1 MRRTVTTLL
10 ASLVVLLGIGAA
22 SANAAASRV
31 VALEWDA
38 VESLTALKV
47 KPVGVAD
54 GKGYDAF
61 VGIKRPS
68 GSTDVG
74 LRQTPNLEAI
84 AALKPDLIIVPDFR
98 STTNRAQLQAIAPV
112 LVTTPYP
119 SGGGNGAQFTSM
131 VRDFRRIADA
141 VGRKADG
148 EKVLKR
154 MTDRFKEQKAALKKA
169 KRANQS
175 VVVAEPGGTTSAPAL
190 RLMTNNSLTAEVVRR
205 IGLKNGWGGANNRFG
220 FSTSGVGSL
229 AKIKRT
235 QWLAF
240 IYPEQYRK
248 QIQQFRELPAFAA
261 LPVVKA
267 RRYRNLEGR
276 TWLYG
281 GPLSAIQIADEVSRA
296 IRRGKTA

>member
-1 MRRTVTTLL
+1 MRRLATTLL
-10 ASLVVLLGIGAA
+10 LSLVLLGVGASTA
-22 SANAAASRV
+22 SAAASRV

-38 VESLTALKV
+38 VEGLSALKV
-47 KPVGVAD
+47 KPVGIAD
-54 GKGYDAF
+54 GKGYDSF
-61 VGIKRPS
+61 VGIKRPG

-74 LRQTPNLEAI
+74 LRAAPNLEAI
-84 AALKPDLIIVPDFR
+84 AALKPDLIIVPDYR
-98 STTNRAQLQAIAPV
+98 STTNRAQLEAIAPV

-119 SGGGNGAQFTSM
+119 AGGGNAAQFTNM
-131 VRDFRRIADA
+131 VKDFRRIADA
-141 VGRKADG
+141 VGKKAEG
-148 EKVLKR
+148 EKVLKT

-169 KRANQS
+169 KRSAQS
-175 VVVAEPGGTTSAPAL
+175 IVIAEPGGTTSAPAL

-220 FSTSGVGSL
+220 FTTSGIGAL
-229 AKIKRT
+229 AKVKRT

-248 QIQQFRELPAFAA
+248 QIQQFRELDAFAA

-267 RRYRNLEGR
+267 RRYRNLPGK